1 MHVQIF
7 KTDSGG
13 VRMSKNIYALLIG
26 LVLLSSAA
34 FAGDIYKS
42 GQLMINASAGVYIPV
57 GNVGIANS
65 NPQYKL
71 DVAGSISAYTFMIN
85 GSPLGGNVFGSGT
98 TNYIPIWQTGS
109 QLNNSVIFQNGTYI
123 GIGTTGPSVNFEV
136 KGNPSSGSPTFST
149 IASFYDSAAPT
160 TRGIRIR
167 GQSGNVYSIITSM
180 DSSRYDGF
188 GFDDSGNPF
197 IGSEP
202 EKGLYAFYNPND
214 NSYRDFGIGINVPA
228 ARVDIRT
235 GNAA

>member
-123 GIGTTGPSVNFEV
+123 GIGTTSPGSALDVSGTFNVGSSALTVDSGGLVSIGGATLAGVQLRVLGSGYSYFN
-136 KGNPSSGSPTFST
+136 GGIQTGLGLTQNSSGTMILS
-149 IASFYDSAAPT
+149 
-160 TRGIRIR
+160 
-167 GQSGNVYSIITSM
+167 N
-180 DSSRYDGF
+180 
-188 GFDDSGNPF
+188 
-197 IGSEP
+197 
-202 EKGLYAFYNPND
+202 
-214 NSYRDFGIGINVPA
+214 
-228 ARVDIRT
+228 
-235 GNAA
+235 